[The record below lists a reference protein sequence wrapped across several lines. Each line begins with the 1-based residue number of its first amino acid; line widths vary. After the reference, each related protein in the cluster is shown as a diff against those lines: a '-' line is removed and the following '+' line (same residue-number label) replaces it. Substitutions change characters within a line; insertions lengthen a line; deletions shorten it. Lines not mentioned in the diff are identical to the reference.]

1 MDIDGVTTYVGP
13 AFVGAP
19 SGCSPYEESKCVT
32 EGQEQGDT
40 SRRRNQRKGVLLGAC
55 VVIYVLCR
63 KQPGPSVA
71 GRVR

>member
-1 MDIDGVTTYVGP
+1 MSGLP
-13 AFVGAP
+13 SWAHRRGAV
-19 SGCSPYEESKCVT
+19 PYEESNCVT

-40 SRRRNQRKGVLLGAC
+40 RRRRNQRKGVLLGAC
-55 VVIYVLCR
+55 FVMYVLCR